1 MASRKKQPP
10 GPRRS
15 KKAANPAP
23 AAETVIDLAAA
34 DPETSPAAD
43 KTPPQPTTPRQPLI
57 LAGLMIAVAAF
68 GMAAAALFL
77 QMSRPDPSSMIQN
90 LTAQVSSLVAD
101 LEASTEATDSIVSR
115 SEVEALATRLGGE
128 IKTLAAA
135 VETLAER
142 PVTAPAAA
150 PDLHPLLDRSNRLE
164 ETITTLN
171 SQLAAMPAPRDD
183 ADAAPAEGQSPGW
196 GDLFGDFFRITR
208 IDEEQP

>member
-1 MASRKKQPP
+1 
-10 GPRRS
+10 
-15 KKAANPAP
+15 
-23 AAETVIDLAAA
+23 
-34 DPETSPAAD
+34 
-43 KTPPQPTTPRQPLI
+43 
-57 LAGLMIAVAAF
+57 
-68 GMAAAALFL
+68 
-77 QMSRPDPSSMIQN
+77 
-90 LTAQVSSLVAD
+90 AD
-101 LEASTEATDSIVSR
+101 LEASTESTDSIVSR
-115 SEVEALATRLGGE
+115 SEVEALAARLGGE

-150 PDLHPLLDRSNRLE
+150 PDLSPLLDRINRLE